1 MFTSSEYGQANVIL
15 AVAHELLLL
24 CEYEVHIASFKAF
37 RSRINELN
45 HSIPKNIHPAIPH
58 RVSGMPI
65 TETLVAKNQF
75 IEPYSPSIKGAL
87 STYKITMP
95 ALANTWEGPEYI
107 AGFKTCLSIL
117 CSVNPNLVVA
127 EPLMCQGLEA
137 CETLNYKCVVLSPNT
152 FQDMFR
158 RRQSLPTQLLRIP
171 AFSSAFAYPLP
182 LSKIP
187 ANLYLSIMLPWS
199 FHTSPEIK
207 SFKKFRKSHDLP
219 PLPPVFNIW
228 NERHHYIFPSTPETD
243 YPCHIPSNVIS
254 CGPITLPEAPISKKD
269 PELFSWLKRG
279 PTVLLN
285 LGSYIAVDDTMADEI
300 AFGLKILLHRIPGL
314 QVLWKL
320 KTKTETENGISSAQ
334 TPADRLKGIGI
345 KGDSVHAISEEIAN
359 GRVRIVEWLGVD
371 PLAVM
376 KTGNIMCSVHHGGPN
391 SFHEALSAGVPQ
403 VVVPCW
409 LKNID
414 TANRVEWLGIGVYG
428 SRSAAPSIEVGELFR
443 SIMRVLGEGEQ
454 AVEVRQRARE
464 LATIC
469 NRYGGR
475 KTVCDKIV
483 EILESS
489 LR

>member
-1 MFTSSEYGQANVIL
+1 
-15 AVAHELLLL
+15 
-24 CEYEVHIASFKAF
+24 
-37 RSRINELN
+37 
-45 HSIPKNIHPAIPH
+45 
-58 RVSGMPI
+58 
-65 TETLVAKNQF
+65 
-75 IEPYSPSIKGAL
+75 
-87 STYKITMP
+87 
-95 ALANTWEGPEYI
+95 
-107 AGFKTCLSIL
+107 
-117 CSVNPNLVVA
+117 
-127 EPLMCQGLEA
+127 
-137 CETLNYKCVVLSPNT
+137 
-152 FQDMFR
+152 
-158 RRQSLPTQLLRIP
+158 
-171 AFSSAFAYPLP
+171 
-182 LSKIP
+182 
-187 ANLYLSIMLPWS
+187 
-199 FHTSPEIK
+199 
-207 SFKKFRKSHDLP
+207 
-219 PLPPVFNIW
+219 
-228 NERHHYIFPSTPETD
+228 
-243 YPCHIPSNVIS
+243 
-254 CGPITLPEAPISKKD
+254 
-269 PELFSWLKRG
+269 
-279 PTVLLN
+279 
-285 LGSYIAVDDTMADEI
+285 MADEI

-391 SFHEALSAGVPQ
+391 SFHEALRYATCFCKYFTSILTHESAGVPQ